1 MKVKIIFLLLACVF
15 TLSSCYNYKEINQ
28 GYFATTVGIDIDDN
42 NNYIAVVE
50 AFVSSR
56 SGEKEQGQ
64 KQGTQQSILF
74 KKEGK
79 TLFEALKKINMNA
92 RYKVNYMLNKAIIVS
107 EKAARQGMN
116 DFLDMFFRDQEFL
129 IRQYIFIY
137 DGDIAEL
144 LNIET
149 KEDPFVGIFLY
160 SLMMNKSAT
169 VNTSNT
175 TFGEFMVKRSIG
187 SKINVIN
194 KLYLE
199 QGPDIKE
206 LGINKL
212 AVIKDDK
219 MVGEL
224 DLEEGKAYNLIHNIS
239 FKGLFTVPHP
249 AIPGNLVTLEA
260 LGSKTNTKIYY
271 DGEMIHVKKTINI
284 NTSFALSEGPI
295 DLESKAVREYIIAEI
310 SKKIVD
316 DCTKLFNK
324 YKNMDLDIYNLKAEI
339 ERKYPELVADKDFL
353 ENVKLEVIP
362 KIKIEG
368 STDVTNYN
376 L

>member
-1 MKVKIIFLLLACVF
+1 ML
-15 TLSSCYNYKEINQ
+15 TSCYNYKEINQ
-28 GYFATTVGIDIDDN
+28 EYFATAIGIDIDDN
-42 NNYIAVVE
+42 NNFNIIVE
-50 AFVSSR
+50 AFVASR
-56 SGEKEQGQ
+56 SGEQGRGQ
-64 KQGTQQSILF
+64 KQGIQQSILF
-74 KKEGK
+74 RKEGK
-79 TLFEALKKINMNA
+79 TLFEALRKINMNA

-149 KEDPFVGIFLY
+149 KEDPYVGIFLY
-160 SLMMNKSAT
+160 SLMMNKAAT
-169 VNTSNT
+169 VDTSNA
-175 TFGEFMVKRSIG
+175 TFGEFMINRSIG
-187 SKINVIN
+187 SKINLIN

-206 LGINKL
+206 IGINKL

-224 DLEEGKAYNLIHNIS
+224 NLEEGRTYNLIKNFS
-239 FKGLFTVPHP
+239 FTGLFSVPHP
-249 AIPGNLVTLEA
+249 AIPGKLVTLEA
-260 LGSKTNTKIYY
+260 LGSKTKTNIYY
-271 DGEMIHVKKTINI
+271 DGEIIHVKKTIKA
-284 NTSFALSEGPI
+284 NTSFVLSEGPI
-295 DLESKAVREYIIAEI
+295 DLESKAVREQMIAEV

-316 DCTKLFNK
+316 DSTKLFNK
-324 YKNMDLDIYNLKAEI
+324 YKDMEIDIFNLKAEI
-339 ERKYPELVADKDFL
+339 QKKYPELVADKDFL

-362 KIKIEG
+362 EIKIEG
-368 STDVTNYN
+368 STDLTNYN